1 MKQQSVVIYESG
13 DGQVGLDV
21 ELKDDTVWLTQKQL
35 CELFDRD
42 KSVISRHI
50 NNIFKS
56 GELSKAATVAKNAT
70 VQTEGKRDVIREV
83 EYYNLD
89 MIISLGY
96 RVNSQRATQFRIWA
110 TNVLKDHLIKGY
122 SVNQARLRQ
131 KGLDEF
137 NRTIELLRS
146 TIEKTEIGLDEAKVM
161 LDIILN
167 YSRTWS
173 LLQGYDEKKCFLIMM
188 RVPYQQRAISPDL
201 SI

>member
-56 GELSKAATVAKNAT
+56 GELSKAATVAFFAT
-70 VQTEGKRDVIREV
+70 VQTEGKREVIREV

-122 SVNQARLRQ
+122 SVNQVRHNNMVSFTDQQPDPDTEQHVRPHQPPAHRMTIQ
-131 KGLDEF
+131 K
-137 NRTIELLRS
+137 T
-146 TIEKTEIGLDEAKVM
+146 
-161 LDIILN
+161 
-167 YSRTWS
+167 
-173 LLQGYDEKKCFLIMM
+173 
-188 RVPYQQRAISPDL
+188 RVPARFRISLKYYLLL
-201 SI
+201 SMLLYARNISLFREKLNENNQF

>member
-1 MKQQSVVIYESG
+1 MKRQSVVIYESG

-70 VQTEGKRDVIREV
+70 TAADGKTYNVD
-83 EYYNLD
+83 YYNLD

-122 SVNQARLRQ
+122 SINQARHNNMVSFTDQQPDPDTEQHVRPHQPPAHRMTTQ
-131 KGLDEF
+131 K
-137 NRTIELLRS
+137 T
-146 TIEKTEIGLDEAKVM
+146 
-161 LDIILN
+161 
-167 YSRTWS
+167 
-173 LLQGYDEKKCFLIMM
+173 
-188 RVPYQQRAISPDL
+188 RVPARFRISLKYYLLL
-201 SI
+201 SMLLYARNISLFREKLNENN